1 VGANKW
7 ESNLL
12 NSDNGNVY
20 SCFFALTG
28 AGLKLQDCALVGLV
42 CKGETWNRPTYRRD

>member
-1 VGANKW
+1 MGANKW

-20 SCFFALTG
+20 SCFVALTG
-28 AGLKLQDCALVGLV
+28 AGLKLQGCALVGLV
-42 CKGETWNRPTYRRD
+42 CKGETWNRPTYRLD

>member
-7 ESNLL
+7 KSNLL

-20 SCFFALTG
+20 SCFVALTG
-28 AGLKLQDCALVGLV
+28 AGLKLQSCALVGLV
-42 CKGETWNRPTYRRD
+42 CKGETWNRPTYSRD